1 MSKRQALRENQ
12 KAKKNFIQTK
22 FNIMYNQT
30 SDSHKHQG
38 FGYKG
43 RGCGS
48 SFNRNQD
55 GAFNGKAPWEKFFGS
70 HKPNRKAAN
79 IQEND
84 SAFIISLYAAGLVKS
99 NFKIATTD
107 DVLTI
112 SYNAQLSCETNEQQF
127 VYREYE
133 PASFER
139 SFQLNGKVLTEGISA
154 AYTDGVLVVT
164 LPKNPEANKPA
175 QEVNV
180 L

>member
-1 MSKRQALRENQ
+1 
-12 KAKKNFIQTK
+12 
-22 FNIMYNQT
+22 MYNQT

-43 RGCGS
+43 RGCGGPFS
-48 SFNRNQD
+48 KNHD

-70 HKPNRKAAN
+70 HTPNRKAAN

-84 SAFIISLYAAGLVKS
+84 SAFIISLYAAGLVKN
-99 NFKIATTD
+99 NFKIATTE

-112 SYNAQLSCETNEQQF
+112 SYNAQQAGETKEQQF
-127 VYREYE
+127 VYKEYE
-133 PASFER
+133 PTSFER
-139 SFQLNGKVLTEGISA
+139 SFQLNGKVLIESISA